1 MSDVRLLPHGAKKG
15 SNSDEDNNQG
25 DSLCGDLLTTTPP
38 WLDAAI
44 EAADIINN

>member
-1 MSDVRLLPHGAKKG
+1 MERKKG
-15 SNSDEDNNQG
+15 SNSDGDNNQG

-38 WLDAAI
+38 WLDATI